1 LQCIHSRIDLHS
13 VVWNVFQ
20 RYLYAGGMTSPI
32 YPRRFI
38 ALAAAALIAAGSAFI
53 AAPGANAAKA
63 DLVVYFD
70 RTFREVIDVGTQGSS
85 HGDITITNGNVSDAA
100 GGKSVG
106 SYSTSQITVSVLIP
120 GGRENR
126 KTDIGITVG
135 KGVIYTTAL
144 VAANAGTPPTS
155 TTAHAIIGGTGK
167 YAGVTGE
174 MILKPLSATQYK
186 VSFFFTE

>member
-1 LQCIHSRIDLHS
+1 MTSRI
-13 VVWNVFQ
+13 F
-20 RYLYAGGMTSPI
+20 
-32 YPRRFI
+32 PRRFI
-38 ALAAAALIAAGSAFI
+38 ALAAAALIAAGASLI
-53 AAPGANAAKA
+53 AAPGASAAKA

-85 HGDITITNGNVSDAA
+85 HGDITVTNGNVSKTP

-106 SYSTSQITVSVLIP
+106 SYSTSQITASVLIP

-144 VAANAGTPPTS
+144 VAANAGTAPTS
-155 TTAHAIIGGTGK
+155 TTAHAIIGGTGR
-167 YAGVTGE
+167 YAGVSGE
-174 MILKPLSATQYK
+174 LVLKPVSATRYK
-186 VSFFFTE
+186 ASFFFTD